1 MKNCIKKRNL
11 FAHAERWWVFFF
23 GGVAGRG
30 VVGLGFFCGGGG
42 GVKKRKRMN
51 LQRFH
56 LLEF

>member
-1 MKNCIKKRNL
+1 M
-11 FAHAERWWVFFF
+11 HACAIQGESTGVLHGEEVGWFPTLRRWF
-23 GGVAGRG
+23 
-30 VVGLGFFCGGGG
+30 VGLGFFCGGGG

>member
-1 MKNCIKKRNL
+1 M
-11 FAHAERWWVFFF
+11 VGFFF